1 MNNVKKMVLVE
12 PRTFEMMK
20 SSRHEK
26 SLIQNVKSELDAE
39 MNSVI
44 SRSDIPTSEKVK
56 LYNQVLQRYMTYK
69 DKSENTP
76 VKVRIEDK
84 KLFTENDILKNV
96 STQQKAKAKELIS
109 FIKDNSTIGWSDS
122 GEFVF
127 DDKVIPNSNIKDLIV
142 GSVGKRKPTG
152 LNGWKEFQGA
162 LNALQAPNKFLS
174 PTKKAFKRRT
184 FKWEPYR

>member
-1 MNNVKKMVLVE
+1 
-12 PRTFEMMK
+12 MMK

-26 SLIQNVKSELDAE
+26 PLIQNVMSELDAE

-44 SRSDIPTSEKVK
+44 SRSDIPTSEKVN

-76 VKVRIEDK
+76 VKVRIEENDIYRND
-84 KLFTENDILKNV
+84 NDILKNV

-109 FIKDNSTIGWSDS
+109 FIKDNSTIGWNDS
-122 GEFVF
+122 GEFIF
-127 DDKVIPNSNIKDLIV
+127 DDKAIPNSSIKDLIV

-174 PTKKAFKRRT
+174 PTKKAFKRRA
-184 FKWEPYR
+184 FKCEPYR

>member
-1 MNNVKKMVLVE
+1 M
-12 PRTFEMMK
+12 
-20 SSRHEK
+20 
-26 SLIQNVKSELDAE
+26 
-39 MNSVI
+39 
-44 SRSDIPTSEKVK
+44 
-56 LYNQVLQRYMTYK
+56 
-69 DKSENTP
+69 
-76 VKVRIEDK
+76 KVRIEDK

-142 GSVGKRKPTG
+142 ESVGKRKPTG

-162 LNALQAPNKFLS
+162 LNALQAPIKFLS

>member
-12 PRTFEMMK
+12 PRTLKMMK

-26 SLIQNVKSELDAE
+26 SLIQNVMSELDAE
-39 MNSVI
+39 MNFHI
-44 SRSDIPTSEKVK
+44 SRSDISTSEKVK
-56 LYNQVLQRYMTYK
+56 LYNQVLQRYMMYK

-84 KLFTENDILKNV
+84 KLFTENDILKHA
-96 STQQKAKAKELIS
+96 STQRKAKAKELIS

-122 GEFVF
+122 GEFGF
-127 DDKVIPNSNIKDLIV
+127 DDKAIPNSNTKDLIV
-142 GSVGKRKPTG
+142 GSVAKRKLTK

-162 LNALQAPNKFLS
+162 LKALQAPNKFLS

>member
-1 MNNVKKMVLVE
+1 MNNVKKMVFVE

-26 SLIQNVKSELDAE
+26 PLIQNVMSELDAE

-84 KLFTENDILKNV
+84 KLLTENDILKNV

-109 FIKDNSTIGWSDS
+109 FIKDNSTIGWNDS
-122 GEFVF
+122 GEFSF
-127 DDKVIPNSNIKDLIV
+127 DDKAIPNSSIKDLIV

-174 PTKKAFKRRT
+174 PTKKAFKRRA
-184 FKWEPYR
+184 FKWEPHR